1 MARSRRRFVRWIAWA
16 AAALGLAALSLAMV
30 SPIGG
35 WLQSFVFGTGV
46 RWVDAYRAL
55 DTVEP
60 DLPGNPREIERLRV
74 AWARVDGEPPAGAPL
89 GARLHRP
96 GMLAHLRYETLDE
109 RGERMDEWQVR
120 AVVPSLSHDAS
131 PAWHGGCPDGCRHEV
146 ARAGGM
152 RLRRSGEPGIAS
164 EWVLRMPVGQVFDL
178 GARPLVTHDFLD
190 AEPRRLSLT
199 SVRVGGRSVNRPANI
214 RVTLVE
220 ACPARVRVGT
230 LTRLEVYPG
239 ATIAIP
245 RGFRYTRWVQLD
257 RCGALSPLPGAVSE
271 PLPVTATGVVAPE
284 PIARGAGALRRE
296 AGTGFSTF
304 RVDETWLARHGTPVV
319 LQVDAICRFYDGP
332 ASWERLPP
340 PSPPVPVRLEP
351 LPGDEIGKG
360 ERLVAELPR
369 DTALFWL
376 RWSEQNEDNRSA
388 RGVARREALV
398 TSGPVLCQDLA
409 LGPAPA
415 GQVAACVP
423 LAGRAEAR
431 FVPKPA
437 DACGP

>member
-1 MARSRRRFVRWIAWA
+1 
-16 AAALGLAALSLAMV
+16 
-30 SPIGG
+30 
-35 WLQSFVFGTGV
+35 
-46 RWVDAYRAL
+46 
-55 DTVEP
+55 
-60 DLPGNPREIERLRV
+60 
-74 AWARVDGEPPAGAPL
+74 
-89 GARLHRP
+89 
-96 GMLAHLRYETLDE
+96 
-109 RGERMDEWQVR
+109 
-120 AVVPSLSHDAS
+120 
-131 PAWHGGCPDGCRHEV
+131 
-146 ARAGGM
+146 
-152 RLRRSGEPGIAS
+152 
-164 EWVLRMPVGQVFDL
+164 
-178 GARPLVTHDFLD
+178 
-190 AEPRRLSLT
+190 
-199 SVRVGGRSVNRPANI
+199 
-214 RVTLVE
+214 
-220 ACPARVRVGT
+220 
-230 LTRLEVYPG
+230 
-239 ATIAIP
+239 
-245 RGFRYTRWVQLD
+245 
-257 RCGALSPLPGAVSE
+257 
-271 PLPVTATGVVAPE
+271 
-284 PIARGAGALRRE
+284 
-296 AGTGFSTF
+296 
-304 RVDETWLARHGTPVV
+304 V